1 MSDEQ
6 DKLKLSLEAPKLFG
20 RKKKA
25 AEPAASS
32 EPAQPARPA
41 ARKPAPKP
49 APTPAPAPEPEAEAA
64 PEVEVAPEVEETV
77 ATPLEEE
84 LRPASDPTAVLDAV
98 AEPETVA
105 DTEPDVVEPEP
116 EVVEPEPEVVE
127 ETEPE
132 PEVVEDT
139 EPEPVLVEE
148 TEPEPDVEA
157 TPEPEPVAEAPAPAP
172 VEKPALEKPA
182 AKPAATKPATKP
194 AAKPATTKPA
204 ATKPAP
210 KPVKVEPEPVSDADL
225 EDAEIAALGTQAP
238 LLTSYRAAAVTGL
251 VVGAAMVVLTW
262 LSLRGCEAVRGTS
275 SCGGGPGFL
284 LLVAT
289 FALCVLLGSQL
300 LKTFQIPD
308 PGSSS
313 FLAVGLVAVVALLF
327 LIDFLDNW
335 SMLVVIPALS
345 IGGYLASVWVT
356 KTFVEPVDT

>member
-1 MSDEQ
+1 M
-6 DKLKLSLEAPKLFG
+6 KPK
-20 RKKKA
+20 
-25 AEPAASS
+25 PAS
-32 EPAQPARPA
+32 
-41 ARKPAPKP
+41 KPAPKP
-49 APTPAPAPEPEAEAA
+49 AP
-64 PEVEVAPEVEETV
+64 
-77 ATPLEEE
+77 
-84 LRPASDPTAVLDAV
+84 
-98 AEPETVA
+98 
-105 DTEPDVVEPEP
+105 
-116 EVVEPEPEVVE
+116 
-127 ETEPE
+127 
-132 PEVVEDT
+132 
-139 EPEPVLVEE
+139 
-148 TEPEPDVEA
+148 
-157 TPEPEPVAEAPAPAP
+157 
-172 VEKPALEKPA
+172 
-182 AKPAATKPATKP
+182 
-194 AAKPATTKPA
+194 
-204 ATKPAP
+204 
-210 KPVKVEPEPVSDADL
+210 KPVIVEPEPVNDADL
-225 EDAEIAALGTQAP
+225 EDAEIAALSAQGP